1 MLPKRERQSWGRA
14 ASPLYAALHMGV
26 GALRNLSPGGE
37 EDLPDEQLNIGEWR
51 GRTKQLRVVH
61 LYNVKIDGKLYVLML
76 HGDASPSLLRDKLKK
91 DFKFEWTKDLH
102 GQPNRN
108 AWIRK
113 VADDAVIAQV
123 EAFAA
128 DWGWI
133 VNECAEADANK

>member
-1 MLPKRERQSWGRA
+1 M
-14 ASPLYAALHMGV
+14 
-26 GALRNLSPGGE
+26 
-37 EDLPDEQLNIGEWR
+37 
-51 GRTKQLRVVH
+51 
-61 LYNVKIDGKLYVLML
+61 KIDGKLYAHVLMRRRT
-76 HGDASPSLLRDKLKK
+76 HVLRDKLKREGLQVRV
-91 DFKFEWTKDLH
+91 DEEDLH